1 MASFNDNSPETFET
15 TAPSATKK
23 EKKPKMVKIK
33 LPRKKGETHAFA
45 CVNGKGYQI
54 QRGKEVDVPDFVAE
68 VFRNAER
75 AEEYAEEYETRLAAE
90 EKASLKR

>member
-1 MASFNDNSPETFET
+1 MASFTDNTPE
-15 TAPSATKK
+15 TKK

-68 VFRNAER
+68 VFRNAEL
-75 AEEYAEEYETRLAAE
+75 AEEYAEEYENRLAE
-90 EKASLKR
+90 EEEASLKR

>member
-1 MASFNDNSPETFET
+1 MASFTDNSMETPETPKAS
-15 TAPSATKK
+15 APKK

-54 QRGKEVDVPDFVAE
+54 QRGHYVEVPDFVKE
-68 VFRNAER
+68 VFDNAER
-75 AEEYAEEYETRLAAE
+75 AEEYAEEYENRLAE
-90 EKASLKR
+90 EEEASLKR